1 MVRQKNMNLLFD
13 LDGTLTDSYQ
23 GITKC
28 ISHALLALDRP
39 APPQVNLKWCIG
51 PPLKNS
57 FAKLLASKD
66 DKLAEKALSLY
77 RERFGSVGLFENE
90 LYEGIPDA
98 LRALQEKGHILYVAT
113 SKPTVYAKQIIE
125 HFGLQGYF
133 RTIHGSDLD
142 GTRSDKA
149 DLISHILLG
158 EGIASSETLMIGDRE
173 HDMIGA
179 KANGVC
185 GVGVLWGYG
194 TYDELEASGAH
205 TCIRHPR
212 ELATL
217 FNEMSNKSLN
227 RTPVSPV
234 HISNGVSGA
243 G

>member
-1 MVRQKNMNLLFD
+1 MNVLFD
-13 LDGTLTDSYQ
+13 LDGTLTDPYQ

-28 ISHALLALDRP
+28 FSHALMALDRP

-57 FAKLLASKD
+57 FAKLLASED
-66 DKLAEKALSLY
+66 DKLLEDAIRIY
-77 RERFGSVGLFENE
+77 RERFSSVGLFENE
-90 LYEGIPDA
+90 LYEGIPDVLSA
-98 LRALQEKGHILYVAT
+98 LAEMGHVLYVAT

-125 HFGLQGYF
+125 HFGLQQYF
-133 RTIHGSDLD
+133 KTIHGSDLD
-142 GTRSDKA
+142 GTRSDKT

-158 EGIASSETLMIGDRE
+158 EGITSSETIMVGDRE

-185 GVGVLWGYG
+185 GLGVLWGYG

-205 TCIRHPR
+205 SCIRNPR

-217 FNEMSNKSLN
+217 INEMLN
-227 RTPVSPV
+227 
-234 HISNGVSGA
+234 HH
-243 G
+243 